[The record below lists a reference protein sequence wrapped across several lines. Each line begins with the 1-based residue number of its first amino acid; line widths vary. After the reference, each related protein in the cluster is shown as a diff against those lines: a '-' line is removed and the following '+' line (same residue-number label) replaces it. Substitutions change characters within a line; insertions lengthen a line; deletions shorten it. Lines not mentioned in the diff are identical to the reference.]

1 MERNEAIDI
10 CKSKFVIYQ
19 AMTEFVLFPDHRE
32 EISILIH
39 GAIKSNTNLIR
50 WGSVYMACMKSQ
62 CFHPMDQPTF
72 ISMCR
77 GVLPG
82 DPPAP
87 STLKKGIEAITKA
100 FQTEKNC
107 RNNDKDAEWREYTRN
122 LANAIRVACGLPL
135 VEIK

>member
-1 MERNEAIDI
+1 MEKSEAIEI

-19 AMTEFVLFPDHRE
+19 AMTEFVLYPDHRE

-50 WGSVYMACMKSQ
+50 WGSVYKACMKSE
-62 CFHPMDQPTF
+62 CFHPMDQPSF

-82 DPPAP
+82 DPPSS
-87 STLKKGIEAITKA
+87 STLKKSIEAITKA
-100 FQTEKNC
+100 FQTEHNS
-107 RNNDKDAEWREYTRN
+107 RNNEKDAEWRTYTRN
-122 LANAIRVACGLPL
+122 LANAIRAACGFPA
-135 VEIK
+135 VEIR